1 MLERTIREI
10 TGEQKLLRVHGEDSG
25 VNAALVM
32 ADRRIP
38 LPARDRTQ

>member
-10 TGEQKLLRVHGEDSG
+10 TGEQKLLRVHGADSG

-32 ADRRIP
+32 ADRRTP
-38 LPARDRTQ
+38 LQARDRTQ